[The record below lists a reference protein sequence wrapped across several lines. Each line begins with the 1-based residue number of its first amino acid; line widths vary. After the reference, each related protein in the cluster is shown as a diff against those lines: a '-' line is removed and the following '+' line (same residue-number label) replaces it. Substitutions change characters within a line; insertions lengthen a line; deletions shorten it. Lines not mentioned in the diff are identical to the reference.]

1 MSRVLSLAKAI
12 CVKTH
17 SDTSDR
23 DGDDDDDDDDDDDND
38 DDDDVSPLV
47 SQQSVSQSVSLPV
60 NNQ

>member
-12 CVKTH
+12 CVKR
-17 SDTSDR
+17 DTSDR